1 MREAPGQLIEKLG
14 RSVELD
20 DALVKEYEKYGPLT
34 DSSFVIVLLSR
45 YGHAPSED
53 ELSDGELSQI
63 CNDVL
68 LSELKTYT
76 LVPKALE
83 HIDELKAASERNE
96 LLSKTL

>member
-1 MREAPGQLIEKLG
+1 MKRIIEKLG

-76 LVPKALE
+76 LVPETSSFQKRYDLLP
-83 HIDELKAASERNE
+83 DEQRPAGAGVRL
-96 LLSKTL
+96 